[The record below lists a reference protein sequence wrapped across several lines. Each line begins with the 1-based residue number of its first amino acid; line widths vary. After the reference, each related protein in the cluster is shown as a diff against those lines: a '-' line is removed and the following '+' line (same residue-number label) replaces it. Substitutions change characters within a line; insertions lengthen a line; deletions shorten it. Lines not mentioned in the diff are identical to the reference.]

1 MSSNFNINTIIK
13 NGAITNQL
21 DYERALD
28 ADRKLR
34 LLAKSD
40 SSMKTLRSRLRDIIE
55 VFEKKHWVDEN
66 AVTDEQMMESDVAES
81 ISEQEQ
87 LFFRRRKEIIIKKLK
102 KLGITQQEFG
112 IILGH
117 KSKSYTSEL
126 MNGICPFT
134 ITDLVLINQL
144 LKINFSDLIPT
155 FIEAE
160 EKRKISS
167 SIKQIKPNL
176 KLSNSDFSLV

>member
-13 NGAITNQL
+13 NGVITNQL

-28 ADRKLR
+28 ADKKLR

-55 VFEKKHWVDEN
+55 VFEKKHWSDEN
-66 AVTDEQMMESDVAES
+66 TVTDEQMMESDVAES
-81 ISEQEQ
+81 ITEQEQ
-87 LFFRRRKEIIIKKLK
+87 LFYRRRKEIIIKKIK
-102 KLGITQQEFG
+102 KIGITQQEFG

-134 ITDLVLINQL
+134 ISDLVLINQL
-144 LKINFSDLIPT
+144 LKIKFADLIPT

-160 EKRKISS
+160 EKKKISI
-167 SIKQIKPNL
+167 SIKRIKPNL
-176 KLSNSDFSLV
+176 KLSSTDFSLV